1 MVTKRLLNTLLI
13 LITVALAVSCKD
25 FGGKLAKKNVT
36 GKAGEVIVVADKGVW
51 IGEPGI
57 ELRKV
62 LASDYPAL
70 PQKEPAYNLVQIP
83 VSAFSS
89 LFQTHRNI
97 IILQIDANEY
107 TDPQI
112 VTKED
117 VWAAPQTVINIS
129 APSKEAAAKYIAEK
143 KNLLFNTL
151 GQAERNRIIRNSK
164 RYEEKSLR
172 ELVAAEFGGSP
183 YFPSGYSLKKK
194 TNDFIWI
201 SYETIYTNQ
210 GIFIFRIPYK
220 DTSSLTLGP
229 LVEACDE
236 VLKNNVPGMFENSYM
251 ITSKE
256 FEPELTWMRYKGL
269 DFAELRG
276 LWEVEN
282 DFMGGPFVDHAFYS
296 KDGKSIIVVEGFV
309 YAPRY
314 PKRNYLRQV
323 ESIIYSWEWAEDFN
337 K

>member
-1 MVTKRLLNTLLI
+1 MVMKRLFNLL
-13 LITVALAVSCKD
+13 LVLLAIASVVSCKD
-25 FGGKLAKKNVT
+25 FGGKLAKKSVT
-36 GKAGEVIVVADKGVW
+36 GKAGEVIVVMDRGLW
-51 IGEPGI
+51 EGEPGK

-83 VSAFSS
+83 TNAFSS

-97 IILQIDANEY
+97 IIMRTGSNEY
-107 TDPQI
+107 PEPKI

-117 VWAAPQTVINIS
+117 IWAAPQTVIDIS
-129 APSKEAAAKYIAEK
+129 APDKETAARYIAEN
-143 KNLLFNTL
+143 KNILFNTL

-172 ELVAAEFGGSP
+172 DLVALEFGGSP
-183 YFPSGYSLKKK
+183 YFPTGYSLKKK

-201 SYETIYTNQ
+201 SYETTYTNQ
-210 GIFIFRIPYK
+210 GIFIFRIPYNGAN
-220 DTSSLTLGP
+220 SLTLEP
-229 LVEACDE
+229 FIEACDE

-251 ITSKE
+251 VTSKE
-256 FEPELTWMRYKGL
+256 FEPDFAWMRYKGR
-269 DFAELRG
+269 DFAEVRG

-282 DFMGGPFVDHAFYS
+282 DYMGGPFVDHAFYS

-323 ESIIYSWEWAEDFN
+323 ESIIYSWEWAENFN
-337 K
+337 